1 MSVATWRSHPKDAK
15 RTSDS
20 MNDTKRHPDTPADA
34 ARQPQSD
41 GWTVTP
47 RAITTI
53 ATILAI
59 LYSLHAPVRYVL
71 GVGSSVES
79 LAARVAALETLVAR
93 EQERATAAEARI
105 EASTIRDSAR
115 SR

>member
-1 MSVATWRSHPKDAK
+1 MSDI
-15 RTSDS
+15 
-20 MNDTKRHPDTPADA
+20 KRHPDPDTLTDA
-34 ARQPQSD
+34 APNRQSD
-41 GWTVTP
+41 GWTITP

-79 LAARVAALETLVAR
+79 LAARVSALETIVAR
-93 EQERATAAEARI
+93 EQERAASAEARL
-105 EASTIRDSAR
+105 EAIAIRDSAH